1 MMEPTFTNTMIKI
14 ECDVHIASV
23 NWPPRSFMLSVR
35 ARIAQG
41 QREEPPGRVEALAR
55 RTEGSQAQPSLR
67 LSAITD
73 STLQHRSQPI
83 HAGTKSYR
91 RQICTSQSF
100 SAYIRY

>member
-1 MMEPTFTNTMIKI
+1 MEPTITNGNNDQI

-41 QREEPPGRVEALAR
+41 QREEPPGHVEALAR

-73 STLQHRSQPI
+73 LTLQHHTQPS
-83 HAGTKSYR
+83 HVGTKLYKHSLF
-91 RQICTSQSF
+91 TSV
-100 SAYIRY
+100 AV